1 MKNTYIKPIIEAVA
15 LQTESG
21 ILAASGETASSCSY
35 EGEGDFSTGITQ
47 LAKETSFDLFGDEE
61 E

>member
-1 MKNTYIKPIIEAVA
+1 MKKTYIKPIIEAVA

-21 ILAASGETASSCSY
+21 ILAASGGTSSCSY
-35 EGEGDFSTGITQ
+35 EGEGDYSSTSITQ
-47 LAKETSFDLFGDEE
+47 LAKDNSFDLFGDEE